1 MKWYQR
7 KLVIILL
14 LIFFF
19 PIGVFL
25 LWKFSG
31 FNKNTKSIFTAGFA
45 ILFVVLLLST
55 SKSTKTDD
63 ITNTTASSSQLAIQA
78 KSDAK
83 NMDATKPPKS
93 TAQAPTK
100 PSEKTDQTPTKT
112 PKKTVQTPTKTQK
125 SVVRTPTKPPKSNV
139 KPSTA
144 PKKAEPTKASPTTT
158 KIKLISLTTPVK
170 RGETAEISIK
180 GKPNTEYAISV
191 FYGSGPSKAAG
202 LEKKTSNSS
211 GEVVWA
217 WKVGGST
224 KSDEYIIKISGG
236 DQKFETK
243 FKVE

>member
-1 MKWYQR
+1 
-7 KLVIILL
+7 
-14 LIFFF
+14 
-19 PIGVFL
+19 
-25 LWKFSG
+25 
-31 FNKNTKSIFTAGFA
+31 
-45 ILFVVLLLST
+45 
-55 SKSTKTDD
+55 
-63 ITNTTASSSQLAIQA
+63 
-78 KSDAK
+78 
-83 NMDATKPPKS
+83 MDATKPPES

-139 KPSTA
+139 KPPTA
-144 PKKAEPTKASPTTT
+144 PKKTEPTKASPTTT